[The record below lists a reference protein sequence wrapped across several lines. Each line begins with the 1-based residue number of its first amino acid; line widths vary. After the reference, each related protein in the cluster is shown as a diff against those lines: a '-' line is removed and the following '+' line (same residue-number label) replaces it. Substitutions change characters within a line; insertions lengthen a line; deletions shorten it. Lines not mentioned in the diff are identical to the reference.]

1 MLNVSRGF
9 IVNFEHVLTLN
20 FVTSFSNVSIV
31 DFEQVKVTHE
41 VIHYVRCAQ
50 IYKIIFNALQAVFYV
65 ILILSKILQYLLQ
78 NIRKH

>member
-50 IYKIIFNALQAVFYV
+50 IYKIIFNALQASVLCHSNPFQDFTVFAAEY
-65 ILILSKILQYLLQ
+65 
-78 NIRKH
+78 

>member
-50 IYKIIFNALQAVFYV
+50 NL
-65 ILILSKILQYLLQ
+65 
-78 NIRKH
+78 

>member
-1 MLNVSRGF
+1 MFNVSGGF
-9 IVNFEHVLTLN
+9 IVNFEHGLTLN
-20 FVTSFSNVSIV
+20 FVTSFSNVSII

-50 IYKIIFNALQAVFYV
+50 IYKILLTLCKPVFYV
-65 ILILSKILQYLLQ
+65 IPILSKILQHLLQ